1 VPVSV
6 LDGVPDPVPVD
17 PTEPSPPV
25 FEDELGVP
33 PPVLL
38 PLGELLLSSGPVDGP
53 ELLEDEAP
61 PVAAPLLLLLAV
73 E

>member
-1 VPVSV
+1 
-6 LDGVPDPVPVD
+6 
-17 PTEPSPPV
+17 
-25 FEDELGVP
+25 VP

-61 PVAAPLLLLLAV
+61 PVAAPLLLLLLLLLLAV